1 MTPTPPMR
9 LVRSRAVATTYELIV
24 PRPLGGYALCTVND
38 GTGELLITSDWGHW
52 NYQWSPQPAHLGAP
66 SLTAFLGDRGSI
78 GYIAD
83 KLQGRR
89 GATEF
94 SAEKSAKAMVRRIAE
109 KRLEDGRD
117 AISYL
122 RDLQDDLEAYP
133 SERTQGEIDDI
144 KTDLSLPQARGGRLS
159 RSGARSLCDDLT
171 EIGRELGGPPGPGT
185 SDLFLERVLR
195 RLDEHDAGDLLSEP
209 WDLLEYEQTYAD
221 RMLRESILPT
231 LIEACRQTTI
241 ARMLIAANGPQLG
254 PTDEAVS
261 S

>member
-1 MTPTPPMR
+1 MR

-66 SLTAFLGDRGSI
+66 SLTAFLSDRGSI

-94 SAEKSAKAMVRRIAE
+94 SAEKSARAMVRRIAE
-109 KRLEDGRD
+109 KRLEDGRS
-117 AISYL
+117 AIATL
-122 RDLQDDLEAYP
+122 RDLEDDLAAYQ
-133 SERTQGEIDDI
+133 SECIQAEIDEI
-144 KTDLSLPQARGGRLS
+144 KAELAQPPPWYGGRLVLS
-159 RSGARSLCDDLT
+159 RSSARSLCDDLT
-171 EIGRELGGPPGPGT
+171 AIGRELGGPPGPGT

-195 RLDEHDAGDLLSEP
+195 RLDEHDAGDLLPEP

-231 LIEACRQTTI
+231 LIEACRQTSI
-241 ARMLIAANGPQLG
+241 ARMLIAANGPQLA
-254 PTDEAVS
+254 PDEAVPT
-261 S
+261 